1 MTCISFNPDPTL
13 PTPLYKQLSDSIE
26 TAIRKGQLKHG
37 DRLPPTRQLSSDLK
51 IARRTIVR
59 AYDELLNKG
68 YLAGKIGAG
77 TTVCHTASEHFSLQP
92 PTSPSERLDNQTMH
106 LSMYAKS
113 LIDNS
118 IAESELSEHEF
129 NDDIVLQDLLP
140 IRQWRQLMTRNCQSD
155 KLNLVDNG
163 LYGAGYEPLRG
174 SIAEF
179 LARTKGVI
187 CHPDQIIVFPNPQTA
202 IEQLIKIIVDPGD
215 RVIVE
220 DPSSRYVYSRLRAH
234 GATIDAV
241 SVDDHGLITD
251 NLGLKEI
258 PKIAYLTPSCQYPT
272 GTILSHE
279 RRLHILE
286 WAQSN
291 NVLLIEDAS
300 ASDFRYGGQATASVQ
315 GLSPNN
321 TVYLYGF
328 HRMLSPLTSVAVLV
342 VPMHMLAAMR
352 VARSTVRL
360 NTDLLESQVL
370 TDFVSSGYLDAHI
383 RKVRRVFQERRQLI
397 LYSLATCFWKAVT
410 ISPRTSGM
418 NVLVRFN
425 DEFEEHIIVKC
436 AQAADL
442 PIKSTRANYIHAA
455 RGNEFLIPFASLSH
469 TELAQRL
476 ERFAY
481 LVASETDDKTD
492 DQIDCTPDV
501 GQCPVVLGDC
511 SMTYSF

>member
-1 MTCISFNPDPTL
+1 MTCISFNPDPNL

-26 TAIRKGQLKHG
+26 TAIRKGHLKHG

-51 IARRTIVR
+51 IARRTVVR

-68 YLAGKIGAG
+68 YLTGKIGAG
-77 TTVCHTASEHFSLQP
+77 TTVSHIASEHFSLQP
-92 PTSPSERLDNQTMH
+92 PAPPFERLGQESMH

-113 LIDNS
+113 LINHR
-118 IAESELSEHEF
+118 ITESENSEYEF
-129 NDDIVLQDLLP
+129 NEDIVLQDLLP
-140 IRQWRQLMTRNCQSD
+140 IRQWRQLITRNCQSD
-155 KLNLVDNG
+155 KLSLVDYDP
-163 LYGAGYEPLRG
+163 YGAGYEPLRE
-174 SIAEF
+174 SLAEF

-202 IEQLIKIIVDPGD
+202 IEQLIKIVVDSGD
-215 RVIVE
+215 RIIVE

-234 GATIDAV
+234 GAIIDAIG
-241 SVDDHGLITD
+241 VDDHGLITD
-251 NLGLKEI
+251 ELGLKEI

-279 RRLHILE
+279 RRVQILE
-286 WAQSN
+286 WAQRN
-291 NVLLIEDAS
+291 NVLIIEDAS

-321 TVYLYGF
+321 TVYVYGF
-328 HRMLSPLTSVAVLV
+328 HKMLSPLTSVAVLV
-342 VPMHMLAAMR
+342 VPLHMLTVIRA
-352 VARSTVRL
+352 ARSTVRL

-370 TDFVSSGYLDAHI
+370 TDFVNRGYLDAHI

-397 LYSLATCFWKAVT
+397 LYSLATCFWKAIS

-425 DEFEEHIIVKC
+425 HEFDEHIIAKC
-436 AQAADL
+436 AQLADL
-442 PIKSTRANYIHAA
+442 PMRSTRANYIHAA
-455 RGNEFLIPFASLSH
+455 RGNEFLIPFSGLSH
-469 TELAQRL
+469 KELRQRL
-476 ERFAY
+476 EKFAS
-481 LVASETDDKTD
+481 LVAAATDDKTD
-492 DQIDCTPDV
+492 DQIDCTP
-501 GQCPVVLGDC
+501 CPVVRVDC